1 MSSIL
6 SILGL
11 AQRAGKLVSGE
22 DAVEAAIRRGK
33 VHLLII
39 ADDASKN
46 TQKKFQNMA
55 EYRQMDVAVW
65 GEKEQLGMAIGKAR
79 RAIIGV
85 TDRGF
90 AKTIRSRLAV
100 EEKN

>member
-1 MSSIL
+1 MNSIL
-6 SILGL
+6 SLLGL

-22 DAVEAAIRRGK
+22 DAVEAAIRRDK

-39 ADDASKN
+39 AADASGN
-46 TQKKFQNMA
+46 TQTKFENMA
-55 EYRQMDVAVW
+55 KYRDIDFAVW

-90 AKTIRSRLAV
+90 AKAIHSRLAV